1 MRQQPEKPMKLL
13 LPLLMLMASS
23 ATIAGAVELQTDAA
37 PISPESEAVGHSA
50 NDVLDIMAKRLSLT
64 DDQKSKI
71 LPIIAERRQKIQEV
85 RTTSTLPRRQ
95 KMSQVR
101 GIYEDSD
108 KRINAL
114 LTAEQQKGYAAFEQE
129 MRAKQRNQR
138 SERATPAN

>member
-1 MRQQPEKPMKLL
+1 MKLL

-23 ATIAGAVELQTDAA
+23 VTIAGGVELQTGPA
-37 PISPESEAVGHSA
+37 PTPSESETVGRSA
-50 NDVLDIMAKRLSLT
+50 NDVLDMMAKRLSLT

-71 LPIIAERRQKIQEV
+71 LPIIVERRQKIQEL

-95 KMSQVR
+95 KMGQVR

-114 LTAEQQKGYAAFEQE
+114 LTAEQQKAYAALEQE
-129 MRAKQRNQR
+129 MRAHQRNR
-138 SERATPAN
+138 RPESATTTD

>member
-1 MRQQPEKPMKLL
+1 MRQQPEKPMKVL

-23 ATIAGAVELQTDAA
+23 ATIAGGVELQTDAA
-37 PISPESEAVGHSA
+37 PSSSESEAVGHSA
-50 NDVLDIMAKRLSLT
+50 NDVLDMMAKRLSLT

-71 LPIIAERRQKIQEV
+71 LPIIVERRRKIQEV
-85 RTTSTLPRRQ
+85 RTTATSPRRQ

-114 LTAEQQKGYAAFEQE
+114 LTAEQQKGYAALEQE
-129 MRAKQRNQR
+129 MKTQQRIRR

>member
-1 MRQQPEKPMKLL
+1 MKLL

-23 ATIAGAVELQTDAA
+23 VTIAGGVESQTGAA
-37 PISPESEAVGHSA
+37 PTSSEPETVGHSP
-50 NDVLDIMAKRLSLT
+50 NDVLDMMAKRLSLT

-71 LPIIAERRQKIQEV
+71 LPIIVERRQKIQEL

-95 KMSQVR
+95 KMEQVR

-114 LTAEQQKGYAAFEQE
+114 LTAGQQKDYAAMEQE
-129 MRAKQRNQR
+129 MRAHKRNRR
-138 SERATPAN
+138 SESATPTN